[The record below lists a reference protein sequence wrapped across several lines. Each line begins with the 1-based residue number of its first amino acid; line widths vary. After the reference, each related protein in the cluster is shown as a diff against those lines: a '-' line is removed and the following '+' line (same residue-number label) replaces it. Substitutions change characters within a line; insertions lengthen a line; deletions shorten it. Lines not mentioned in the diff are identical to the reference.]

1 MPCLSPLTITVTP
14 RGSFQKSFFNVPCRQ
29 CMCCRLKKVQSLRM
43 MSDLYLYD
51 RYVNGQ
57 GASFVTLTYS
67 DNFLPINDSGVITLR
82 KSDFQKFNKRFRINL
97 MRNNLNIP
105 YKFIACGEYGGKL
118 SRPHYHIIMLGITKS
133 IADEFVP
140 LSWNHIKNGISDIGS
155 LARGGLNYVLKY
167 CTKTSL
173 GKDAKKLY
181 DDNGVERPFICHSK
195 SLELDYFVRNLQEI
209 EDNNFAL
216 HHKGKLVS
224 LPNYYRKKYDIRNQ
238 FDASSMLIQK
248 KRVADSQGLTMSEYD
263 KIHAYCLERELVN
276 SALQGR
282 ESVDKTSLDVVSA
295 TSTIDV
301 KGLALDSF
309 DPIPF

>member
-1 MPCLSPLTITVTP
+1 MPCLSPLTITVKS
-14 RGSFQKSFFNVPCRQ
+14 RGSLGKSFFSVPCRQ

-51 RYVNGQ
+51 RYMNGQ

-67 DNFLPINDSGVITLR
+67 DNFLPLSDSGIITLR

-97 MRNNLNIP
+97 MRNNFNIP

-118 SRPHYHIIMLGITKS
+118 SRPHYHVIMLGITKS

-140 LSWNHIKNGISDIGS
+140 LSWNHIENGISDIGS

-173 GKDAKKLY
+173 GKAAKELY
-181 DDNGVERPFICHSK
+181 DHRGVERPFICHSK
-195 SLELDYFVRNLQEI
+195 SLELDYFNRNLEEI
-209 EDNNFAL
+209 ENNNFAL
-216 HHKGKLVS
+216 RHKGKLVS
-224 LPNYYRKKYDIRNQ
+224 LPNYYRRKYDVHNQ
-238 FDASSMLIQK
+238 FRNSSMLIQK
-248 KRVADSQGLTMSEYD
+248 KRVADSQGLTISEYD
-263 KIHAYCLERELVN
+263 SIHAYCLERELVN
-276 SALQGR
+276 SSLQGQ
-282 ESVDKTSLDVVSA
+282 ESVDKSSLDVISS

-301 KGLALDSF
+301 GSIAIDAF

>member
-1 MPCLSPLTITVTP
+1 MPCLSPLTITVKP
-14 RGSFQKSFFNVPCRQ
+14 RGSFGKSSYNVPCRQ

-51 RYVNGQ
+51 RYMNGQ

-67 DNFLPINDSGVITLR
+67 NDFLPVNDRGIITLC

-97 MRNNLNIP
+97 MRNNLNIS
-105 YKFIACGEYGGKL
+105 YKFIACGEYGGRL
-118 SRPHYHIIMLGITKS
+118 SRPHYHIIMLGITKP

-140 LSWNHIKNGISDIGS
+140 LSWDHIKNGISDIGS

-173 GKDAKKLY
+173 GKDAKQLY

-195 SLELDYFVRNLQEI
+195 SLELDYFLRNLEEI
-209 EDNNFAL
+209 ENNNFAL
-216 HHKGKLVS
+216 RHKGKLVS
-224 LPNYYRKKYDIRNQ
+224 LPNYYRKKYDVHNQ
-238 FDASSMLIQK
+238 FDNSSMLIQK
-248 KRVADSQGLTMSEYD
+248 QYVADSQGLTVMDYD

-276 SALQGR
+276 SALQGQ
-282 ESVDKTSLDVVSA
+282 ESVDKSSLDVVSGI
-295 TSTIDV
+295 STVDIN
-301 KGLALDSF
+301 GLALDSF

>member
-1 MPCLSPLTITVTP
+1 MPCLSPLTITVKS
-14 RGSFQKSFFNVPCRQ
+14 RGSFGKSFFNVPCRQ

-51 RYVNGQ
+51 RYMNGQ

-67 DNFLPINDSGVITLR
+67 DNFLPVNDRGVITLR

-97 MRNNLNIP
+97 LRNNLNIP

-133 IADEFVP
+133 IADTFVP
-140 LSWNHIKNGISDIGS
+140 LSWNHIDNGISDIGS

-195 SLELDYFVRNLQEI
+195 SLELDYFERNIQEI
-209 EDNNFAL
+209 EDNNFSL
-216 HHKGKLVS
+216 RHKGKLVS
-224 LPNYYRKKYDIRNQ
+224 LPNYYRKKYDVHNQ
-238 FDASSMLIQK
+238 FNNSSMLVQK
-248 KRVADSQGLTMSEYD
+248 QRIADSRGLSVSEYD
-263 KIHAYCLERELVN
+263 RIHAYCLERELVN
-276 SALQGR
+276 SALQGQ
-282 ESVDKTSLDVVSA
+282 ESVDKSSLDVVSR

-301 KGLALDSF
+301 KSLALDGL

>member
-1 MPCLSPLTITVTP
+1 MPCLSPLTITVRS
-14 RGSFQKSFFNVPCRQ
+14 RGSFGKSFFNVPCRQ
-29 CMCCRLKKVQSLRM
+29 CICCRLKKVQSIRM

-51 RYVNGQ
+51 RYMNGQ

-67 DNFLPINDSGVITLR
+67 DNFLPVNDRGVITLR

-97 MRNNLNIP
+97 LRSNLNIP

-133 IADEFVP
+133 IADTFVP
-140 LSWNHIKNGISDIGS
+140 LSWNHIDNGISDIGS

-195 SLELDYFVRNLQEI
+195 SLELDYFQRNIQEI
-209 EDNNFAL
+209 EDNNFSL
-216 HHKGKLVS
+216 RHKGKLVS
-224 LPNYYRKKYDIRNQ
+224 LPNYYRKKYDVHNQ
-238 FDASSMLIQK
+238 FNNSSMLIQK
-248 KRVADSQGLTMSEYD
+248 QRIADS
-263 KIHAYCLERELVN
+263 A
-276 SALQGR
+276 
-282 ESVDKTSLDVVSA
+282 SA
-295 TSTIDV
+295 TWR
-301 KGLALDSF
+301 
-309 DPIPF
+309 

>member
-1 MPCLSPLTITVTP
+1 MPCLSPLTITVKS
-14 RGSFQKSFFNVPCRQ
+14 RGSVGKSFFNVPCRQ

-51 RYVNGQ
+51 RYMNGQ

-67 DNFLPINDSGVITLR
+67 DNFLPVNDRGVVTLR

-97 MRNNLNIP
+97 VRNNLDIP

-118 SRPHYHIIMLGITKS
+118 SRPHYHIIMLGITKA

-140 LSWNHIKNGISDIGS
+140 LSWDHIKNGISDVGS

-173 GKDAKKLY
+173 GKDAQRLY

-195 SLELDYFVRNLQEI
+195 SLELDYFERNLEEI
-209 EDNNFAL
+209 ENNNFAL
-216 HHKGKLVS
+216 RHKGKLVS
-224 LPNYYRKKYDIRNQ
+224 LPNYYRKKYDVHNQ
-238 FDASSMLIQK
+238 FSSSSMLVQK
-248 KRVADSQGLTMSEYD
+248 KRVANSQGLSMSEYD

-276 SALQGR
+276 SALQGQ
-282 ESVDKTSLDVVSA
+282 ESVNKSSLDVASA

-301 KGLALDSF
+301 GSIALDAF
-309 DPIPF
+309 DPVPF

>member
-1 MPCLSPLTITVTP
+1 MPCLSPLTITVKS
-14 RGSFQKSFFNVPCRQ
+14 RGCAGKSFFNVPCRQ

-51 RYVNGQ
+51 RYMNGQ

-67 DNFLPINDSGVITLR
+67 DNFLPVNDSGIITLR

-118 SRPHYHIIMLGITKS
+118 SRPHYHIIMLGITQA

-140 LSWNHIKNGISDIGS
+140 LSWNHIENGISDIGS

-195 SLELDYFVRNLQEI
+195 SLELDYFERNLQEI
-209 EDNNFAL
+209 EDNNFSL

-224 LPNYYRKKYDIRNQ
+224 LPNYYRRKYDVHNQ
-238 FDASSMLIQK
+238 FSTASMLVQK
-248 KRVADSQGLTMSEYD
+248 KRVAESQGLTVSDYD

-282 ESVDKTSLDVVSA
+282 ESVDKSSLDVVSR
-295 TSTIDV
+295 TSTTDV
-301 KGLALDSF
+301 GSIALNAF

>member
-1 MPCLSPLTITVTP
+1 MPCISPLTITVKS
-14 RGSFQKSFFNVPCRQ
+14 RGSIGKSFFNVPCRQ

-43 MSDLYLYD
+43 VSDLYLYD
-51 RYVNGQ
+51 RYMNGQ
-57 GASFVTLTYS
+57 GASFVTLTYA
-67 DNFLPINDSGVITLR
+67 DNFLPLNNNGVITLR

-133 IADEFVP
+133 IADKFVP
-140 LSWNHIKNGISDIGS
+140 LSWNHIENGISDIGS

-195 SLELDYFVRNLQEI
+195 SLEVDYFERNLQEI

-216 HHKGKLVS
+216 CHKGKLVS
-224 LPNYYRKKYDIRNQ
+224 LPNYYRRKYDIHNQ
-238 FDASSMLIQK
+238 FNIAPMLIQK
-248 KRVADSQGLTMSEYD
+248 KHAADSQGLTVSEYD

-276 SALQGR
+276 SALQGQ
-282 ESVDKTSLDVVSA
+282 ESVDKTSLDVVSN

-301 KGLALDSF
+301 GSIALDAF

>member
-1 MPCLSPLTITVTP
+1 MPCLSPLTITVKS
-14 RGSFQKSFFNVPCRQ
+14 RGSVGKSFFNVPCRQ

-51 RYVNGQ
+51 RYMNGQ

-67 DNFLPINDSGVITLR
+67 DAFLPVNDSGIITLR

-118 SRPHYHIIMLGITKS
+118 SRPHYHIIMLGITQA

-167 CTKTSL
+167 CTKASL
-173 GKDAKKLY
+173 GNDAKKLY

-195 SLELDYFVRNLQEI
+195 SLELDYFNRNLQEI

-216 HHKGKLVS
+216 RHKGKLVT
-224 LPNYYRKKYDIRNQ
+224 LPNYYRKKYDIHNQ
-238 FDASSMLIQK
+238 YNPTSMLIQK
-248 KRVADSQGLTMSEYD
+248 KRIADSQGLTVSEYD

-276 SALQGR
+276 SALQGQ
-282 ESVDKTSLDVVSA
+282 ESVDKTSLDVASSV
-295 TSTIDV
+295 STIDV
-301 KGLALDSF
+301 GSIALNAF

>member
-1 MPCLSPLTITVTP
+1 MPCLSPLTVTVRS
-14 RGSFQKSFFNVPCRQ
+14 RGSFGKSFYNVPCRQ
-29 CMCCRLKKVQSLRM
+29 CMCCRLKKLQSLRM

-51 RYVNGQ
+51 RYMNGQ

-67 DNFLPINDSGVITLR
+67 NNFLPVNDNGIITLR

-140 LSWNHIKNGISDIGS
+140 LSWNHIDNGISDIGS

-195 SLELDYFVRNLQEI
+195 SLELDYFARNLEEI
-209 EDNNFAL
+209 ENNNFAL
-216 HHKGKLVS
+216 CHKGKLVS
-224 LPNYYRKKYDIRNQ
+224 LPNYYRNKYDVHKQ
-238 FDASSMLIQK
+238 FDKTSMLIQK
-248 KRVADSQGLTMSEYD
+248 QRVAASQGLSVSEYD
-263 KIHAYCLERELVN
+263 RIHAYCLERELVN
-276 SALQGR
+276 SALQGQ
-282 ESVDKTSLDVVSA
+282 ESVDKSSLDVFSR
-295 TSTIDV
+295 TSTVDV
-301 KGLALDSF
+301 RGLALDAF

>member
-1 MPCLSPLTITVTP
+1 MPCLSPLTITVKS
-14 RGSFQKSFFNVPCRQ
+14 RGSVGKSFFNVPCRQ

-51 RYVNGQ
+51 RYMSGQ

-67 DNFLPINDSGVITLR
+67 DNFLPVNDCGVITLR

-97 MRNNLNIP
+97 VRNNLSIP

-118 SRPHYHIIMLGITKS
+118 SRPHYHIIMLGITKP

-140 LSWNHIKNGISDIGS
+140 LSWDHIKNGISDVGS

-195 SLELDYFVRNLQEI
+195 SLELDYFERNLEEI
-209 EDNNFAL
+209 ENNNFAL
-216 HHKGKLVS
+216 RHKGKLVS
-224 LPNYYRKKYDIRNQ
+224 LPNYYRKKYDRHHQ
-238 FDASSMLIQK
+238 FNSSSMLVQK
-248 KRVADSQGLTMSEYD
+248 KRVADSQGLSIQDYD
-263 KIHAYCLERELVN
+263 EIHSYCLERELVN
-276 SALQGR
+276 SALQGQ

-301 KGLALDSF
+301 GSIALDAF

>member
-1 MPCLSPLTITVTP
+1 MPCISPLTITVKSK
-14 RGSFQKSFFNVPCRQ
+14 GSIGKQFFNVPCRQ

-51 RYVNGQ
+51 RYMNGQ

-67 DNFLPINDSGVITLR
+67 DNFLPVSDSGVITLR

-97 MRNNLNIP
+97 MRSGLNVP
-105 YKFIACGEYGGKL
+105 YKFIACGEYGDKL
-118 SRPHYHIIMLGITKS
+118 SRPHYHVIMLGITKS

-140 LSWNHIKNGISDIGS
+140 LSWNHIKNGISDVGS

-195 SLELDYFVRNLQEI
+195 SLELDYFERHLQEI
-209 EDNNFAL
+209 EDDNFSL
-216 HHKGKLVS
+216 RHKGKLVV
-224 LPNYYRKKYDIRNQ
+224 LPNYYRKKYDVHNH
-238 FDASSMLIQK
+238 FDKSAMLVQK
-248 KRVADSQGLTMSEYD
+248 RRVADSQGLSVSEYD

-276 SALQGR
+276 SALQGQ

-295 TSTIDV
+295 TSTVDV
-301 KGLALDSF
+301 RSLALDSF
-309 DPIPF
+309 DPVPF